1 MSAGPNSFLSERA
14 RHSYD
19 VEEDEEE
26 VEEVDASVRM
36 GLRHFA
42 AHGIAVGRRADIL
55 RILRTRERHFA
66 QILRTRERSRE
77 AGLGLISNAGA
88 AGVVWFSEVEPGRQ
102 AKVPDG
108 VGLCAFMAGRRLWG
122 STRCF
127 DAGLQQLELYPEGV
141 KGPVVAR
148 FCCEVVH
155 GLCVHALE
163 IPQGCI
169 GGVSRENLNPGNL
182 NSTAAEK
189 LDAPYSERVTTEQ
202 FSTGCGMCG
211 QAQLM
216 GSSDDGGNHTL
227 LGRRKSR
234 RLWEKG

>member
-1 MSAGPNSFLSERA
+1 MSAAPNLFLSERA

-19 VEEDEEE
+19 VEEDGEE
-26 VEEVDASVRM
+26 VEEVDASASIVEN
-36 GLRHFA
+36 GTAVKLVRHFA
-42 AHGIAVGRRADIL
+42 HTG
-55 RILRTRERHFA
+55 A
-66 QILRTRERSRE
+66 QSGGGSGTDFKYGPLP
-77 AGLGLISNAGA
+77 AAKGA
-88 AGVVWFSEVEPGRQ
+88 AGVVWFSEVEPGRK
-102 AKVPDG
+102 ARVPDG
-108 VGLCAFMAGRRLWG
+108 VGLCAFMAGRRFWG

-141 KGPVVAR
+141 KGPVVGR

-155 GLCVHALE
+155 GLCVHALA
-163 IPQGCI
+163 IPQGCV

-202 FSTGCGMCG
+202 FGTGCGMCG

-216 GSSDDGGNHTL
+216 GSSDDGGNHAL
-227 LGRRKSR
+227 LGRWKSR